1 MIRRPPRSTRTDTLF
16 PYTTLVRS
24 VQSAIAQARRQLPT
38 DMPQDPTL
46 RKINP
51 ADSAIMYIVMSATT
65 IPLTQL
71 DDFAETRVADR
82 LSQVDGVAQV
92 VVYGSKK
99 YAARLYLNPQALN
112 ARGLSLL
119 QVGEAI
125 GKANSNQPSGTLYG
139 AQRSYTV
146 QANGQLRDAAAYNDA
161 VIAYRNGAPVRDR
174 KSTRLNSSH

>member
-1 MIRRPPRSTRTDTLF
+1 
-16 PYTTLVRS
+16 
-24 VQSAIAQARRQLPT
+24 
-38 DMPQDPTL
+38 
-46 RKINP
+46 
-51 ADSAIMYIVMSATT
+51 MYIVMSATT

-125 GKANSNQPSGTLYG
+125 GKANSNPPSGTLYG

-146 QANGQLRDAAAYNDA
+146 QANSQLRAAPESNAAVTAYH
-161 VIAYRNGAPVRDR
+161 NGAPVPPRDAGR
-174 KSTRLNSSH
+174 YASRGWGRAREG